1 MGIEYKKIENLED
14 IKNDATSDIADGDF
28 EFNKCLAYEFDI
40 KLVTESEL
48 ADVSEDA
55 KSWADDICPDSLHFN
70 HGSYLRGGMMHLTDE
85 LNNKPSSNRALLSLI
100 SQKDVSDSGDKPIPS
115 FMIFQTSIE
124 DEVLYCTTYF
134 RVLEISTFLRVNIE
148 EIRQRLSS
156 VYSDCPRFK
165 KIRLVIFSFRA
176 YRNSSM
182 TPLKKSEFDLL
193 SFHQLSKKIN
203 TNPNEFGYLIREKSK
218 DSTVVYLDKLV
229 HLEEVLGDSEC
240 DLSNVKLLLKYLKD
254 SIEHGHKLKEIRLIQ
269 SHHPSIEQI
278 AKNLSSSLIK
288 LAEEFEKCHSLLKK

>member
-1 MGIEYKKIENLED
+1 MKIDYKKISDLEG
-14 IKNDATSDIADGDF
+14 IERDATSHIANGSSI
-28 EFNKCLAYEFDI
+28 FNNYLAYEFDVS
-40 KLVTESEL
+40 LVTDDGFS
-48 ADVSEDA
+48 DVRDDA
-55 KSWADDICPDSLHFN
+55 KDWADDVCPNSLHFN
-70 HGSYLRGGMMHLTDE
+70 HGSYLIGGMKHLIDE

-100 SQKDVSDSGDKPIPS
+100 SQKDVSGSGDKPIPS

-134 RVLEISTFLRVNIE
+134 RALEISTFLRVNIE